1 MSAKIKKKVAKVQS
15 AESEADDNLV
25 ELIKQLQSIKLD
37 SKLAKLNATSISDN
51 NGGRIWL

>member
-1 MSAKIKKKVAKVQS
+1 MSAKIKGKVAKIKS

-25 ELIKQLQSIKLD
+25 ELVKQLQSIKLD
-37 SKLAKLNATSISDN
+37 SKLAKLNAISISDN